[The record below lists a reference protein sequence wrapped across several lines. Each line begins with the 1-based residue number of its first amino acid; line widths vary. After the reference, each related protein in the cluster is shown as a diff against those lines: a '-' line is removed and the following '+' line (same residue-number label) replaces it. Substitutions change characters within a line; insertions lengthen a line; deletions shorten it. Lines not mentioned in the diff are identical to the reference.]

1 MNTTGLKR
9 MRIVYLN
16 YFCSKKYEK
25 PEDWLAKMQP
35 VNVVLAQLAKKHTV
49 ISVQQTNY
57 CGEIKRRS
65 VDYRFVNFYKKTAFL
80 PFHLNLFVKK
90 LQADVIIVHG
100 TVFPIQTILLRLIVG
115 KNVTIAI
122 QHHSEQTYNGTKKVL
137 QKLACSMVNGYFF
150 PSIIIGQNWQ
160 QDGNI
165 SSNKPIFQIH
175 EGASIFQKIDK
186 TTARLFTKT
195 SGYPVYIWV
204 GRLDAKKQ
212 PLQAIQAFASFLK
225 VQPIAK
231 LYMLFYSDALIEEV
245 KNNLAQ
251 NELLRNSIILV
262 GKIEH
267 HDMFNWYSSADFYIS
282 SSVHE
287 GTSFTLSEAM
297 SCGCV
302 PIVTN
307 IPTHVDMLGNNCGL
321 LYEASNENALFEAL
335 VASVNLSIDAESR
348 KTLQQYKQ
356 HLSPS
361 VIANKIEAAL
371 DKLV

>member
-1 MNTTGLKR
+1 M
-9 MRIVYLN
+9 
-16 YFCSKKYEK
+16 C
-25 PEDWLAKMQP
+25 
-35 VNVVLAQLAKKHTV
+35 
-49 ISVQQTNY
+49 
-57 CGEIKRRS
+57 
-65 VDYRFVNFYKKTAFL
+65 
-80 PFHLNLFVKK
+80 
-90 LQADVIIVHG
+90 
-100 TVFPIQTILLRLIVG
+100 
-115 KNVTIAI
+115 
-122 QHHSEQTYNGTKKVL
+122 
-137 QKLACSMVNGYFF
+137 
-150 PSIIIGQNWQ
+150 
-160 QDGNI
+160 
-165 SSNKPIFQIH
+165 
-175 EGASIFQKIDK
+175 
-186 TTARLFTKT
+186 
-195 SGYPVYIWV
+195 
-204 GRLDAKKQ
+204 
-212 PLQAIQAFASFLK
+212 AFASFLNL
-225 VQPIAK
+225 QPIAE
-231 LYMLFYSDALIEEV
+231 LYMLFYSDALLEEV

-321 LYEASNENALFEAL
+321 LYEASNEKALFEAL

-348 KTLQQYKQ
+348 KTLQQYQQ